1 LRCCF
6 IDGDCMGVVALVM
19 AGGKGTR
26 MRIPEEKP
34 LVKVCGKPVIE
45 YVLAALKDAKKIDSV
60 IVATSSYTPKTT
72 QLMKQ
77 LGVQVIETPGKDYVF
92 DMGYVVQTLKLGVFL
107 AIAADLPLVKGEM
120 IDLVVERYE
129 RCGKPAL
136 TVAVPLET
144 KAKLG
149 MCIGYSFKTDDIDVV
164 PVGINVINGHKRYG
178 DEWLDQDICLM
189 DRQELAVNI
198 NTVSELQLA
207 ELLLN
212 KQIKEQLTQQTSNIS
227 R

>member
-1 LRCCF
+1 
-6 IDGDCMGVVALVM
+6 M

-26 MRIPEEKP
+26 MRISQEKP
-34 LVKVCGKPVIE
+34 LIQVCGKPVIE
-45 YVLAALKDAKKIDSV
+45 YVLEALKNSKKIDTI
-60 IVATSSYTPKTT
+60 IVATSSSTPKTT

-77 LGVQVIETPGKDYVF
+77 IGIKVIETPGKDYVS
-92 DMGYVVQTLKLGVFL
+92 DMGYAVQTLKLGVFL

-120 IDLVVERYE
+120 IDSIVDRYE
-129 RCGKPAL
+129 HCGKPAL

-149 MCIGYSFKTDDIDVV
+149 MCIEYSFKTGDKDVV

-178 DEWLDQDICLM
+178 DEWLDQDICLLN
-189 DRQELAVNI
+189 REELAVNI

-207 ELLLN
+207 EILLN
-212 KQIKEQLTQQTSNIS
+212 RQIKK
-227 R
+227 

>member
-1 LRCCF
+1 
-6 IDGDCMGVVALVM
+6 MGIVALVM

-26 MRIPEEKP
+26 MRITQEKP
-34 LVKVCGKPVIE
+34 LIQVCGKPVIE
-45 YVLAALKDAKKIDSV
+45 YVLAALNDAKKIDSI
-60 IVATSSYTPKTT
+60 IVATSSCTPKTT

-77 LGVQVIETPGKDYVF
+77 LGVQVIETPGKDYVS
-92 DMGYVVQTLKLGVFL
+92 DMGYAVQTLKLGVFL

-120 IDLVVERYE
+120 IDSIVERYE

-136 TVAVPLET
+136 TVAVPLKT

-149 MCIGYSFKTDDIDVV
+149 MCIEYSFKTADEDAV
-164 PVGINVINGHKRYG
+164 PVGINVIDGHKRYG
-178 DEWLDQDICLM
+178 DEWLDQDIYLLN
-189 DRQELAVNI
+189 RQELAVNI

-212 KQIKEQLTQQTSNIS
+212 KQIKE
-227 R
+227 